1 MIPKINNFTELELET
16 LPSKNYRIVI
26 KEHVVN
32 GTCDELEA
40 MKQVVFK
47 ILQTERYDTLIYSWN
62 YGIELKDL
70 FGEPMSYVCPELE
83 RRITEAL
90 IQDDRIESVEDFAF
104 DISKRSILVT
114 FTVHTIFGSFK
125 QESEVAV

>member
-1 MIPKINNFTELELET
+1 MIPKINNITELEFET

-125 QESEVAV
+125 QESGVTV